1 MNSKV
6 IGVLDVIVI
15 NYCYHGTSQLY
26 HGLLWEK
33 FFWANFVSPAASSQT
48 VTYVNLIK
56 TQSQF

>member
-33 FFWANFVSPAASSQT
+33 FFGANFMFLQQLVHKLLPM
-48 VTYVNLIK
+48 
-56 TQSQF
+56 